1 MSRLFKYIIYLI
13 SPIKTIVANKW
24 RSVVNEDEMKALK
37 IEMLEIATQINE
49 EESSGPVLVK
59 LIGLIN
65 QLDEKIHYNS
75 DEAA

>member
-1 MSRLFKYIIYLI
+1 MS
-13 SPIKTIVANKW
+13 
-24 RSVVNEDEMKALK
+24 EDEMKAFK

-49 EESSGPVLVK
+49 EFSAQALVK

-65 QLDEKIHYNS
+65 QLDEKIHHDS